1 MTKRLTINLITFF
14 AISTLVIGYGFLNLF
29 GNPFREP
36 VTLVT
41 RMPETAGLRPGF
53 SVTLDGVVVG
63 TVDDVELVEG
73 GVDITIALDD
83 GQEVPGDAEARIV
96 RASAIGEQRIDL
108 TPTAGGVAPPYP
120 DGSRVPAA
128 EDAVPPN
135 VEEVITTVQGLLRA
149 IPTEDLNTVI
159 SEGATALRGRADD
172 IHSLIRSTEIIT
184 TELLRRD
191 EDLRALF
198 ESAPP
203 VLDDLTESGD
213 EIRAAVENTRLVTAI
228 LANRRT
234 DIVELLRN
242 GTALAELADP
252 VLTESRADLHCL
264 VGSLGT
270 LVTALDGQPLADLD
284 RGLQL
289 SETFFGVIDDVAVPG
304 HTDDLGHGGGARE
317 DQTWLRTR
325 LLLPP
330 PGPPAI
336 AYDPKVGTP
345 TTRLGAACDSPLAGG
360 TGAPTQDDP
369 APVAAG
375 GRIVDADGQP
385 VDGQLAAG
393 PAPGA
398 APGEQEPASRT
409 SNPPLIPIVALGVG
423 GAVLLWIAGPR
434 ARRPRRNPS

>member
-1 MTKRLTINLITFF
+1 MNRRLTINLITFF
-14 AISTLVIGYGFLNLF
+14 TVAALVIGYGFLNLF

-63 TVDDVELVEG
+63 TVDEVELVDE
-73 GVDITIALDD
+73 GVDITIALDE
-83 GQEVPGDAEARIV
+83 GQQVPGDAEARIV

-108 TPTAGGVAPPYP
+108 EPTQGGEAPPYP

-128 EDAVPPN
+128 TDAVPPN
-135 VEEVITTVQGLLRA
+135 VEEVITTVQDLLRA
-149 IPTEDLNTVI
+149 LPTEDLNTVI
-159 SEGATALRGRADD
+159 SESATALRGRAGD

-191 EDLRALF
+191 DDLRALF
-198 ESAPP
+198 ENAPP
-203 VLDDLTESGD
+203 ALDGLTEAGD
-213 EIRAAVENTRLVTAI
+213 EIRAAVDNTRLVTAI
-228 LANRRT
+228 LADRRT

-242 GTALAELADP
+242 GTTLSELADP
-252 VLTESRADLHCL
+252 ILMDTRADLDCL
-264 VGSLGT
+264 IGSLGT
-270 LVTALDGQPLADLD
+270 LVTTLDGKPLADLD

-289 SETFFGVIDDVAVPG
+289 AETFFGVIDDVAVKG
-304 HTDDLGHGGGARE
+304 HTEDVGHGGGARD

-330 PGPPAI
+330 PGPPAL

-345 TTRLGAACDSPLAGG
+345 TTRLGRACDSPFAGA
-360 TGAPTQDDP
+360 TGAPSQEDP

-375 GRIVDADGQP
+375 GRIVDAQGQP
-385 VDGQLAAG
+385 VDGQLAA
-393 PAPGA
+393 A
-398 APGEQEPASRT
+398 APAGAGEQEPVSRT

>member
-1 MTKRLTINLITFF
+1 MGRRLTINLITFF
-14 AISTLVIGYGFLNLF
+14 TIAALVIGYGFLNLF
-29 GNPFREP
+29 GNPLREP

-63 TVDDVELVEG
+63 TVDEVELADD
-73 GVDITIALDD
+73 GVDITIALDE
-83 GQEVPGDAEARIV
+83 GQQVPGDAEARIV

-108 TPTAGGVAPPYP
+108 EPTEGGEAPPYP

-128 EDAVPPN
+128 ADAVPPN
-135 VEEVITTVQGLLRA
+135 VEEVITTVQNLLQA
-149 IPTEDLNTVI
+149 LPTDDLNTVI
-159 SEGATALRGRADD
+159 SESATALRGRAGD

-191 EDLRALF
+191 DDLRALF
-198 ESAPP
+198 ENAPP
-203 VLDDLTESGD
+203 ALDGLTEAGD
-213 EIRAAVENTRLVTAI
+213 EIRAAVDNTRLVTAI
-228 LANRRT
+228 LADRRT

-242 GTALAELADP
+242 GTTLAELADP
-252 VLTESRADLHCL
+252 ILMDTRADLDCL
-264 VGSLGT
+264 IGSLGT
-270 LVTALDGQPLADLD
+270 LVTTLDGQPLADLD

-289 SETFFGVIDDVAVPG
+289 AETFFGVIDDVAVKG
-304 HTDDLGHGGGARE
+304 HTEDVGHGGGARE

-330 PGPPAI
+330 PGPPAL

-345 TTRLGAACDSPLAGG
+345 TTRLGKACDSPFAGG
-360 TGAPTQDDP
+360 TGAPSQDDP

-375 GRIVDADGQP
+375 GRIVDAQGQP
-385 VDGQLAAG
+385 VDGQLAAAA
-393 PAPGA
+393 PPGA
-398 APGEQEPASRT
+398 AQQDPVSRT

-434 ARRPRRNPS
+434 ARRPRRNRS

>member
-1 MTKRLTINLITFF
+1 MTRRLTINLITFF
-14 AISTLVIGYGFLNLF
+14 AISALVIGYGFLNLF

-63 TVDDVELVEG
+63 TVDRVELAED
-73 GVDITIALDD
+73 GVDITIELDE
-83 GQEVPGDAEARIV
+83 GATVPGDAEARIV

-108 TPTAGGVAPPYP
+108 SPTEGGEAPPYP

-135 VEEVITTVQGLLRA
+135 VEEVITTVQELLA
-149 IPTEDLNTVI
+149 ALPTEDLNTVI
-159 SEGATALRGRADD
+159 GESATALRGRAGD

-191 EDLRALF
+191 DDLRALF

-203 VLDDLTESGD
+203 VLDDLTAAGSD
-213 EIRAAVENTRLVTAI
+213 IRAAVENTRLVTAI

-242 GTALAELADP
+242 GTTLSELADP
-252 VLTESRADLHCL
+252 LLLESRADLDCL
-264 VGSLGT
+264 IGSLGT
-270 LVTALDGQPLADLD
+270 LVTTLDGKPLQDLD

-289 SETFFGVIDDVAVPG
+289 ADTFFGVIDDVAVPG
-304 HTDDLGHGGGARE
+304 ETKDLGYGGGARD

-330 PGPPAI
+330 PGPPAV
-336 AYDPKVGTP
+336 AYDPKVSTP
-345 TTRLGAACDSPLAGG
+345 TTRLGEPCTSPFEGG
-360 TGAPTQDDP
+360 TGAPSQEDP

-393 PAPGA
+393 PQPGV
-398 APGEQEPASRT
+398 GEQEPVANP

-423 GAVLLWIAGPR
+423 GAVLLWIVGPR
-434 ARRPRRNPS
+434 ARRPRRTPS

>member
-1 MTKRLTINLITFF
+1 VNRRLTINLVTFF
-14 AISTLVIGYGFLNLF
+14 AIAATVIGYGFFNLF

-41 RMPETAGLRPGF
+41 EMPETAGLRPGF

-63 TVDDVELVEG
+63 TVDKVELADE
-73 GVDITIALDD
+73 GVDITIELDE
-83 GQEVPGDAEARIV
+83 GVEVPGDAEARIV

-108 TPTAGGVAPPYP
+108 SPTEGGDAPPYP

-135 VEEVITTVQGLLRA
+135 VEEVITTVQALLQA
-149 IPTEDLNTVI
+149 LPTEDLNTVI
-159 SEGATALRGRADD
+159 SESATALRGRADD

-191 EDLRALF
+191 DDLRALF
-198 ESAPP
+198 ENAPP
-203 VLDDLTESGD
+203 ALDGLTDAGD
-213 EIRAAVENTRLVTAI
+213 QIRAAVENTRLVTAI
-228 LANRRT
+228 LADRRT
-234 DIVELLRN
+234 DIVDLLRD
-242 GTALAELADP
+242 GTALSELANP
-252 VLTESRADLHCL
+252 ILMESRADLDCL
-264 VGSLGT
+264 IGSLGT
-270 LVTALDGQPLADLD
+270 LVTALDGRPLADLD

-289 SETFFGVIDDVAVPG
+289 ADTFFGVIDDVAVKG
-304 HTDDLGHGGGARE
+304 HTADVGHGGGARD

-345 TTRLGAACDSPLAGG
+345 TTRLGQACESPLGGG

-369 APVAAG
+369 APVEAG
-375 GRIVDADGQP
+375 GRVVDANGQP
-385 VDGQLAAG
+385 VDGELAAG
-393 PAPGA
+393 PGTGA
-398 APGEQEPASRT
+398 GAGRQEPTSRT

>member
-1 MTKRLTINLITFF
+1 MDRRLVINLVTFF
-14 AISTLVIGYGFLNLF
+14 AVATGIIGYGFLNLF
-29 GNPFREP
+29 GNPFLEP

-63 TVDDVELVEG
+63 TVDRVELVED
-73 GVDITIALDD
+73 GVDITIALDE
-83 GQEVPGDAEARIV
+83 GREVPGDAEARIV

-108 TPTAGGVAPPYP
+108 SPTQGGTAPPYP

-135 VEEVITTVQGLLRA
+135 VEEVITTVQDLLRA

-159 SEGATALRGRADD
+159 SETATALRGRADD
-172 IHSLIRSTEIIT
+172 IHSLVRSTEIIT

-191 EDLRALF
+191 DDLRALF
-198 ESAPP
+198 ENAPP

-213 EIRAAVENTRLVTAI
+213 DIRAAVENTRLVTAI
-228 LANRRT
+228 LADRRT
-234 DIVELLRN
+234 DIVELLRD
-242 GTALAELADP
+242 GSTLAELADP
-252 VLTESRADLHCL
+252 ILLDTRADLHCL

-270 LVTALDGQPLADLD
+270 LVTQLDGATLADLD

-289 SETFFGVIDDVAVPG
+289 SETFFGIIDDVAVQG
-304 HTDDLGHGGGARE
+304 HTEDVGHGGGTRD
-317 DQTWLRTR
+317 DQTWLRTQ

-330 PGPPAI
+330 PGPPGL
-336 AYDPKVGTP
+336 AYDPKVATP
-345 TTRLGAACDSPLAGG
+345 TTRLGEACDSPFAGG
-360 TGAPTQDDP
+360 TGAPRQQDP
-369 APVAAG
+369 APVEAG
-375 GRIVDADGQP
+375 GRIVDASGRP
-385 VDGQLAAG
+385 VDGELAAP
-393 PAPGA
+393 PADGV
-398 APGEQEPASRT
+398 GEQDRTART

-434 ARRPRRNPS
+434 ARRPRRTRT

>member
-1 MTKRLTINLITFF
+1 MTRRLTINLITFF
-14 AISTLVIGYGFLNLF
+14 AIAALVIGYGFLNLF

-63 TVDDVELVEG
+63 TVDDVELASD
-73 GVDITIALDD
+73 GVDITIALDE
-83 GQEVPGDAEARIV
+83 GRQVPGDAEARIV
-96 RASAIGEQRIDL
+96 RASVIGEQRIDL
-108 TPTAGGVAPPYP
+108 TPTEGGEAPPYP

-135 VEEVITTVQGLLRA
+135 VEEVITTVQDLLRA
-149 IPTEDLNTVI
+149 LPTDDLNTVI
-159 SEGATALRGRADD
+159 SESATALRGRAGD

-191 EDLRALF
+191 DDLRALF
-198 ESAPP
+198 EDAPP
-203 VLDDLTESGD
+203 ALDGLTEAGD
-213 EIRAAVENTRLVTAI
+213 EIRAAVDNTRLVTTI
-228 LANRRT
+228 LADRRT

-242 GTALAELADP
+242 GTTLSELADP
-252 VLTESRADLHCL
+252 ILMDTRADLDCL
-264 VGSLGT
+264 IGSLGT
-270 LVTALDGQPLADLD
+270 LVTTLDGKPLADLD

-289 SETFFGVIDDVAVPG
+289 AETFFGVIDDVAVKG
-304 HTDDLGHGGGARE
+304 HTDDVGHGGGARD

-330 PGPPAI
+330 PGPPAL
-336 AYDPKVGTP
+336 AYDPQVGTP
-345 TTRLGAACDSPLAGG
+345 TTRLGKACDSPFAGG
-360 TGAPTQDDP
+360 TGAPSQDDP

-375 GRIVDADGQP
+375 GRIVDAQGQP
-385 VDGQLAAG
+385 VDGQLAAAA
-393 PAPGA
+393 PPGA
-398 APGEQEPASRT
+398 GQQEPVSRT

-434 ARRPRRNPS
+434 ARRPRRNRP

>member
-1 MTKRLTINLITFF
+1 MTRRLTINLVTFF
-14 AISTLVIGYGFLNLF
+14 TIAALVIGYGFLNLF

-63 TVDDVELVEG
+63 TVDDVELAED
-73 GVDITIALDD
+73 GVDITIALDE
-83 GQEVPGDAEARIV
+83 GEQVPGDAEARIV

-108 TPTAGGVAPPYP
+108 SPTEGGDAPPYP

-135 VEEVITTVQGLLRA
+135 VEEVITTVQDLLQA
-149 IPTEDLNTVI
+149 LPTDDLNTVI
-159 SEGATALRGRADD
+159 SESATALRGNADE

-191 EDLRALF
+191 DDLRALF
-198 ESAPP
+198 ASAPP
-203 VLDDLTESGD
+203 VLDDLTDAGES
-213 EIRAAVENTRLVTAI
+213 ISRAVENTRLVTAI
-228 LANRRT
+228 LADRRT
-234 DIVELLRN
+234 DIVDLLRN
-242 GTALAELADP
+242 GTDLAELADP
-252 VLTESRADLHCL
+252 ILLDTRADLDC
-264 VGSLGT
+264 VIGSLGT
-270 LVTALDGQPLADLD
+270 LVTALDGKPLADLD
-284 RGLQL
+284 RGLEL
-289 SETFFGVIDDVAVPG
+289 SRTFFGVIDDVAVPG
-304 HTDDLGHGGGARE
+304 PTKDIGHGGGRRD

-336 AYDPKVGTP
+336 AYDPKVATP
-345 TTRLGAACDSPLAGG
+345 TTRLGEACDSPFAGG
-360 TGAPTQDDP
+360 AEAPSQDDP
-369 APVAAG
+369 APFAAG
-375 GRIVDADGQP
+375 GRAVDADGDP
-385 VDGQLAAG
+385 VVDGELAA

-398 APGEQEPASRT
+398 GEQDPVSRP
-409 SNPPLIPIVALGVG
+409 SNPPLVPIVALGIG

-434 ARRPRRNPS
+434 ARRPRRKPS

>member
-1 MTKRLTINLITFF
+1 MNRRLTINLITFF
-14 AISTLVIGYGFLNLF
+14 TIAALVIGYGFLNLF

-63 TVDDVELVEG
+63 TVDKVELADD
-73 GVDITIALDD
+73 GVDITIALDE
-83 GQEVPGDAEARIV
+83 GEQVPGDAEARIV

-108 TPTAGGVAPPYP
+108 APTEGGEAPPYP

-135 VEEVITTVQGLLRA
+135 VEEVITTVQDLLQA
-149 IPTEDLNTVI
+149 LPTDDLNTVI
-159 SEGATALRGRADD
+159 SESATALRGRAGD

-184 TELLRRD
+184 TELLRRED
-191 EDLRALF
+191 DLRALF
-198 ESAPP
+198 ENAPP
-203 VLDDLTESGD
+203 ALDGMTEAGE

-228 LANRRT
+228 LADRRT
-234 DIVELLRN
+234 DIVDLLRN
-242 GTALAELADP
+242 GTTLAELADP
-252 VLTESRADLHCL
+252 ILTESRADLDCL
-264 VGSLGT
+264 IGSLGT
-270 LVTALDGQPLADLD
+270 IVTALDVEGLDDLD

-289 SETFFGVIDDVAVPG
+289 ADTFFGVIDDVAVKG
-304 HTDDLGHGGGARE
+304 HTKDVGHGGGARD

-330 PGPPAI
+330 PGPPAL

-345 TTRLGAACDSPLAGG
+345 TTRLGAACDSALAGG
-360 TGAPTQDDP
+360 TGAPSQDDP

-375 GRIVDADGQP
+375 GRIVDASGQP
-385 VDGQLAAG
+385 VDGQLAAA
-393 PAPGA
+393 PAPGT
-398 APGEQEPASRT
+398 GRQEPASRP

>member
-1 MTKRLTINLITFF
+1 MNRRLTINLITFF
-14 AISTLVIGYGFLNLF
+14 TIAALVIGYGFLNLF

-63 TVDDVELVEG
+63 TVDDVELAED
-73 GVDITIALDD
+73 GVDITIALDE
-83 GQEVPGDAEARIV
+83 GQQVPGDAEARIV

-108 TPTAGGVAPPYP
+108 TPTEGGEAPPYP

-135 VEEVITTVQGLLRA
+135 VEEVITTVQDLLRA
-149 IPTEDLNTVI
+149 LPTDDLNTVI
-159 SEGATALRGRADD
+159 SESATALRGRAGD

-191 EDLRALF
+191 DDLRALF
-198 ESAPP
+198 ENAPP
-203 VLDDLTESGD
+203 ALDGLTEAGD
-213 EIRAAVENTRLVTAI
+213 DIRAAVENTRLVTAI
-228 LANRRT
+228 LADRRT

-242 GTALAELADP
+242 GTTLSELADP
-252 VLTESRADLHCL
+252 ILTDTRADLDCL
-264 VGSLGT
+264 IGSLGT
-270 LVTALDGQPLADLD
+270 LVTTLDGKPLADLD

-289 SETFFGVIDDVAVPG
+289 SETFFGVIDDVAVKG
-304 HTDDLGHGGGARE
+304 HTEDVGHGGGTRD

-330 PGPPAI
+330 PGPPAL

-345 TTRLGAACDSPLAGG
+345 TTRLGKPCDSPFAGG
-360 TGAPTQDDP
+360 TGAPSQEDP

-375 GRIVDADGQP
+375 GRIVDAQGQP
-385 VDGQLAAG
+385 VDGQLAAAA
-393 PAPGA
+393 PPGA
-398 APGEQEPASRT
+398 GQQDPVSRT

-434 ARRPRRNPS
+434 ARRPRRNRP